1 MVTKLDKTARN
12 VVQLLQNASLTLST
26 AESCTGG
33 LISGAITSVSG
44 SSDVF
49 GFGVCSYA
57 NEAKMKVLGVKE
69 ETLATH
75 GAVSEETAMEMA
87 EGIRRLSGSDYG
99 ISTTGIAGPTGGT
112 PGKPVGTV
120 WIGFSSRE
128 KTCAERYVFDGRLFP
143 EEGDKRQAIRLEAVF
158 TALSV
163 VEKELEKS

>member
-1 MVTKLDKTARN
+1 MVTKLDKIAKN
-12 VVQLLQNASLTLST
+12 VVQLLQNADFTLAT

-57 NEAKMKVLGVKE
+57 NEAKMKLLGVRA
-69 ETLATH
+69 ETLDAH

-87 EGIRRLSGSDYG
+87 AGVRKLSSSDLGIA
-99 ISTTGIAGPTGGT
+99 TTGIAGPTGGT
-112 PGKPVGTV
+112 PEKPVGTV
-120 WIGFSSRE
+120 WIGFSSAE
-128 KTCAERYVFDGRLFP
+128 KNYAVRYVFDGKMFP
-143 EEGDKRQAIRLEAVF
+143 EEKDTRHAIRLEAVY

-163 VEKELEKS
+163 VEKELENF